1 MKEPPR
7 DDKKDQEPTFSLVA
21 RACKGDSEAENQLA
35 ARYWKALQRWA
46 HGRLPLNARERA
58 DTDDLVQM
66 TLLKTLQKLGTFE
79 PRREGAFTAYLH
91 QILMNQIRDEI
102 RRARRRPAPAE
113 LPDTLKAPR
122 QAPDDAVIQQEFV
135 ERYEAALAKLPE
147 QQRKAVL
154 MRLELGHSHQEVAHA
169 LGSPSPDAARMLLSR
184 GLASLAELMQE
195 D

>member
-1 MKEPPR
+1 M
-7 DDKKDQEPTFSLVA
+7 KDQEHTFSLVA
-21 RACKGDSEAENQLA
+21 RACKGDAEAENQLA
-35 ARYWKALQRWA
+35 ERYWKVLQGWA

-66 TLLKTLQKLGTFE
+66 TLLKTLQKLRTFE

-102 RRARRRPAPAE
+102 RRASRRPRQTE
-113 LPDTLKAPR
+113 VPDTLPAGCKS
-122 QAPDDAVIQQEFV
+122 PDDEVIQQEFV
-135 ERYEAALAKLPE
+135 ERYEAALARLPE

-154 MRLELGHSHQEVAHA
+154 LRLELGHSHQEVADA

-184 GLASLAELMQE
+184 GLARLAELMQ
-195 D
+195 DGG

>member
-1 MKEPPR
+1 MKDSSRRAENGP
-7 DDKKDQEPTFSLVA
+7 EHTFSLVA
-21 RACKGDSEAENQLA
+21 RTCKGDLDAENKLA
-35 ARYWKALQRWA
+35 ERYWKALQGWA

-66 TLLKTLQKLGTFE
+66 TLLKTMEKLGTFE

-102 RRARRRPAPAE
+102 RRAGRRPRQTE
-113 LPDTLKAPR
+113 LPETLRTKR
-122 QAPDDAVIQQEFV
+122 KSPDDEVIQQEFV
-135 ERYEAALAKLPE
+135 ERYEAALEQLPE

-154 MRLELGHSHQEVAHA
+154 MRLELGHSHQEVAEA

-184 GLASLAELMQE
+184 GLARLAELMQE
-195 D
+195 A